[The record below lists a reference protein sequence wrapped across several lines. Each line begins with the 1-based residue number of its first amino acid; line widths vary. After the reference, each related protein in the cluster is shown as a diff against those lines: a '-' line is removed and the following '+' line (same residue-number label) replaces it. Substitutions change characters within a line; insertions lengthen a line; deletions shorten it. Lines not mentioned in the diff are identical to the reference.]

1 MKHKTVL
8 FTTFVSVLMVGSVIA
23 LPVPAYA
30 SNGWLGGG
38 YFSGLI
44 TYIEQKFGLDKTQVQ
59 NAVNEY
65 KASITPSPRPTPN
78 PQAMQT
84 REKQRL
90 DKLVSSGKITAGQE
104 TAILAEFVTLQAQDK
119 TNPKNMQN
127 DWKIWATA
135 NGIDPTLVMPFGGM
149 GGRTDRGFGKRPT
162 PTPTP

>member
-1 MKHKTVL
+1 
-8 FTTFVSVLMVGSVIA
+8 
-23 LPVPAYA
+23 
-30 SNGWLGGG
+30 
-38 YFSGLI
+38 
-44 TYIEQKFGLDKTQVQ
+44 
-59 NAVNEY
+59 
-65 KASITPSPRPTPN
+65 
-78 PQAMQT
+78 MQT